1 MTGLEMEDLEASFWV
16 SGMQIYCTES
26 SSVYTAGVYYRR
38 ALDNNSFE
46 VIGLDTHTHTDA
58 LSGGTLDEVSIAN
71 MTTTLLYDKRF
82 ARAAEF
88 YQTIVTSGTIVD
100 NAASGRIDLSTGT
113 TSGGSATIVDGGR
126 RLNYTQPSAFETR
139 LRVTSGTN
147 YTLRVGIGA
156 ETVSAVNDVVRKY
169 GIEGCSHYRAAFG
182 LYSHQMVLHEVH

>member
-1 MTGLEMEDLEASFWV
+1 MPIQWIDGDTISSWKLNTSTYHRMTGLEMEDLEASFMV

-82 ARAAEF
+82 ARA
-88 YQTIVTSGTIVD
+88 G
-100 NAASGRIDLSTGT
+100 
-113 TSGGSATIVDGGR
+113 
-126 RLNYTQPSAFETR
+126 
-139 LRVTSGTN
+139 
-147 YTLRVGIGA
+147 
-156 ETVSAVNDVVRKY
+156 
-169 GIEGCSHYRAAFG
+169 
-182 LYSHQMVLHEVH
+182 